1 MQLDTNYW
9 TLHFKGIE
17 YFILSQESKMVNLRS
32 MVLCNL
38 DLYGGLS
45 LPTLACETKFSPPC
59 KLGLASCVVK
69 SIQLCSNPKFG
80 MCLVFTPNYFYNGRT
95 STARSFGDF
104 VNLKISR
111 SNLLNVLI
119 KIR

>member
-32 MVLCNL
+32 MVLRNL

-45 LPTLACETKFSPPC
+45 LPICIAQSNYVQIPNLIYVLYLRLIILIMVGCRQRDLLVTL
-59 KLGLASCVVK
+59 
-69 SIQLCSNPKFG
+69 
-80 MCLVFTPNYFYNGRT
+80 
-95 STARSFGDF
+95 
-104 VNLKISR
+104 
-111 SNLLNVLI
+111 
-119 KIR
+119 